1 MPKREEVYKLYKDF
15 VELHNEQERKF
26 KSFRADYS
34 EEMDNVLKAFRGY
47 DDTLQLALAKWFES
61 TVKGFDNT
69 YDKIK
74 VEGDFSDGGCVLTAT
89 LDVDFDKEVRKG
101 LGKLGKYMVGLF
113 IDDEESF
120 KQLVLFYTMKSKLDD
135 VTEQEWSDLEQELK
149 NALNFLDSD
158 MNTLYDELVR
168 AANYMLGRIHN
179 EGLGICYYDL
189 KHIIDPHYENA
200 MSIYET
206 LNEKQREIVKNSHVK
221 GFDENHDEW
230 VELLLY
236 DYESLAEIYNLEK
249 HVIELQEN

>member
-1 MPKREEVYKLYKDF
+1 MTTREEVYKLYKDF
-15 VELHNEQERKF
+15 VELHNEQEHKF
-26 KSFRADYS
+26 TSFRADYS
-34 EEMDNVLKAFRGY
+34 SEMSNVLKVFRGY
-47 DDTLQLALAKWFES
+47 DDVLQLAVDKWFDS
-61 TVKGFDNT
+61 TVNGFDST

-74 VEGDFSDGGCVLTAT
+74 VEGDFSDGGCILTAT

-113 IDDEESF
+113 IDDDESF
-120 KQLVLFYTMKSKLDD
+120 NQLVLFYTMKSKLDD

-149 NALNFLDSD
+149 NALNFLDND
-158 MNTLYDELVR
+158 MNALYDGLVR
-168 AANYMLGRIHN
+168 ATNYMLSRIHN
-179 EGLGICYYDL
+179 EGLGLCYYDL

-206 LNEKQREIVKNSHVK
+206 LNEEQREIVKNSHVK
-221 GFDENHDEW
+221 GFDVNYDDW
-230 VELLLY
+230 VELLLC